1 MKTIFVDGYNVVN
14 SWPDLKQKKDFSFE
28 GARQTLIDKLHNYGV
43 FKACKIVLVFDAH
56 KVVGSLEKKEEINKN
71 ISVVFTKDGETADNY
86 IERNVNALGRKHEI
100 VVVTSDNLEQQIV
113 FQRGAV
119 RMSSLEFYNEIL
131 NIEKSIKLKSD
142 KNKIAQKN
150 SISDNIDDKTAK
162 ILEEIRRSK

>member
-56 KVVGSLEKKEEINKN
+56 KVIGSLEKKEQINKN
-71 ISVVFTKDGETADNY
+71 ISIVFTKDGETADGY
-86 IERNVNALGRKHEI
+86 IEKNVNALGRKHEI
-100 VVVTSDNLEQQIV
+100 VVVTSDNLEQQTV
-113 FQRGAV
+113 FQRGAI
-119 RMSSLEFYNEIL
+119 RMSSLEFYNEVL
-131 NIEKSIKLKSD
+131 NVEKSIKLKSD
-142 KNKIAQKN
+142 KNESAQKN
-150 SISDNIDDKTAK
+150 IISDNIDDKTAR